1 MRLFSGQG
9 YEVARLRVGCSRWRN
24 DGAWARRLRERK
36 GSEYAEAKLG
46 AMLDKARRLVADGP
60 HITCRQDALEAIEAV
75 REVVEVQAWPAAG
88 GAGSDLKNLVARMA
102 LCERSG
108 GLEHRSSVPQLA
120 EEMGCARATV
130 EASIRRLVKNRWL
143 VLIKSGSGKANGS
156 LWQLRT
162 PPAYRRSDGVAAEE
176 RDAGL
181 ERSPTSGYRGQ
192 ELSQPRTPPTPA
204 PSAH

>member
-9 YEVARLRVGCSRWRN
+9 YEVARLREW
-24 DGAWARRLRERK
+24 K

-60 HITCRQDALEAIEAV
+60 HITCRQDALEVIEAV
-75 REVVEVQAWPAAG
+75 REVVEAQAWPAAG

-108 GLEHRSSVPQLA
+108 GLEHRASVRQLA

-130 EASIRRLVKNRWL
+130 EASNRRLVKNRWL
-143 VLIKSGSGKANGS
+143 VLIKSG
-156 LWQLRT
+156 
-162 PPAYRRSDGVAAEE
+162 
-176 RDAGL
+176 
-181 ERSPTSGYRGQ
+181 
-192 ELSQPRTPPTPA
+192 
-204 PSAH
+204 